1 MSESTQRREYMLLS
15 IRHLRSIA
23 PRGSRNK
30 IRNPK
35 LEIRTPRAVLRINLY
50 HRGAKCARGNLFN
63 RIL

>member
-23 PRGSRNK
+23 PRGSRIE

-35 LEIRTPRAVLRINLY
+35 LEIRNL
-50 HRGAKCARGNLFN
+50 GQFSESIFTTEAQ
-63 RIL
+63 